1 MICFL
6 ANIGEM
12 FFANTLGSIFTI
24 MGIIALAVA
33 IIGFGIG
40 FLSDVRISK

>member
-1 MICFL
+1 MVCYL

-33 IIGFGIG
+33 VIGFGIG
-40 FLSDVRISK
+40 FLSDTRIFK